1 MMTAR
6 KLETMTE
13 TEVETLKRDT
23 YRAFFQAAA
32 ADRPFF
38 LANLET
44 ISRRQAELLRG
55 LS

>member
-23 YRAFFQAAA
+23 YRAFVQASIPA
-32 ADRPFF
+32 RPFL
-38 LANLET
+38 LADLEN
-44 ISRRQAELLRG
+44 ISRRQAEFLRG
-55 LS
+55 PS